1 MVLMLLQLLMLIKL
15 MLMLMQQHMLTL
27 ILLVLM
33 QQHMSERTHIP
44 HMCKCRF
51 YKEIVRFSHSTLEE
65 LGFGL

>member
-1 MVLMLLQLLMLIKL
+1 MVLMLLQLLMFIK
-15 MLMLMQQHMLTL
+15 LMLMQQHMLTL

-44 HMCKCRF
+44 HMCKCHF